1 MKITKS
7 QILKAQIQKIIR
19 EEIAKV
25 KESSFKFPSSDL
37 PFSMGT
43 DEGIP
48 EEGSVASHIQDAI
61 QMLEA
66 EEDTTGTLFHVIN
79 RLQEALSV
87 LANDPGYNRI
97 DDMD

>member
-1 MKITKS
+1 
-7 QILKAQIQKIIR
+7 
-19 EEIAKV
+19 
-25 KESSFKFPSSDL
+25 
-37 PFSMGT
+37 MGT

-48 EEGSVASHIQDAI
+48 EEGPVAYHIQDAI

-66 EEDTTGTLFHVIN
+66 EEDPSGTLFHVIN
-79 RLQEALSV
+79 RLGEALSV

>member
-25 KESSFKFPSSDL
+25 KESSFKFPSTEI
-37 PFSMGT
+37 PFSTGT

-48 EEGSVASHIQDAI
+48 EEGSVAYHIQDAI

-66 EEDTTGTLFHVIN
+66 EEDATGTLYHVIN

-87 LANDPGYNRI
+87 LANDPDYNRRE
-97 DDMD
+97 D

>member
-7 QILKAQIQKIIR
+7 QIQKIIR
-19 EEIAKV
+19 EEISKV

-48 EEGSVASHIQDAI
+48 EEGSVAYHIQDAI

-66 EEDTTGTLFHVIN
+66 EEDPSGTLFHVIN
-79 RLQEALSV
+79 RLGEALSV

>member
-7 QILKAQIQKIIR
+7 QIQKIIQ

-25 KESSFKFPSSDL
+25 KEGFKFPSTDL
-37 PFSMGT
+37 PFAVGT
-43 DEGIP
+43 DEGLP
-48 EEGSVASHIQDAI
+48 EEGSVAYHIQDAI

-66 EEDTTGTLFHVIN
+66 EEDATGTLYHVIN

-87 LANDPGYNRI
+87 LANDPDYNRRE
-97 DDMD
+97 D

>member
-7 QILKAQIQKIIR
+7 QIQKIIR
-19 EEIAKV
+19 EEISKV

-48 EEGSVASHIQDAI
+48 EEGSVAYHIQDAI

-66 EEDTTGTLFHVIN
+66 EEDPSGTLFHVIN
-79 RLQEALSV
+79 RLGEALSV
-87 LANDPGYNRI
+87 LANAPGYNRI

>member
-7 QILKAQIQKIIR
+7 QIKKIIQ

-37 PFSMGT
+37 PFTMGT
-43 DEGIP
+43 DEGVP
-48 EEGSVASHIQDAI
+48 EEGSVAYHIQDAI
-61 QMLEA
+61 EMLRG
-66 EEDTTGTLFHVIN
+66 EDDESGTIHLVIR
-79 RLQEALSV
+79 RLEEALSV
-87 LANDPGYNRI
+87 LANDPDYNRI